1 MNYGFLHK
9 SLIRVKVKHLFLLI
23 DNLKEEIII
32 SNFSSQN
39 EISIKENNID
49 INEKG
54 IMLNEIIPIN
64 TKEKEFETL
73 MNIYQK
79 ACNQVLEMV
88 NGVKDEYNSIFN
100 KNIINH
106 TTSRIKAP
114 KSIINKMKKKNL
126 ELNYKNL
133 VNNINDIAGVR
144 LICPVKDDIYTMV
157 HIIEKIPNWNL
168 IVEKDYIK
176 NPKKSGYS
184 GYHMIVEVPVKIL
197 DYDDSE
203 YSIKKIKESSYL
215 KNQIFVKV
223 EIQIRTMA
231 MDFWAENEHKMK
243 YKSSKKISFLN
254 SKRLEFYAKAI
265 NFIDHKLAKINRRQE
280 VDNYRY

>member
-144 LICPVKDDIYTMV
+144 LICPGKDDIYTMV

>member
-64 TKEKEFETL
+64 TKEKEFEIL

-243 YKSSKKISFLN
+243 YKSNKKISYWD

-265 NFIDHKLAKINRRQE
+265 NFIDDKLAKINRRQE

>member
-1 MNYGFLHK
+1 
-9 SLIRVKVKHLFLLI
+9 
-23 DNLKEEIII
+23 
-32 SNFSSQN
+32 
-39 EISIKENNID
+39 
-49 INEKG
+49 
-54 IMLNEIIPIN
+54 MLNEIIPIN
-64 TKEKEFETL
+64 TKEKEFEIL

-79 ACNQVLEMV
+79 ACTQVLEMV
-88 NGVKDEYNSIFN
+88 NGVKIEYNNIFN

-106 TTSRIKAP
+106 TTTRIKTP

-144 LICPVKDDIYTMV
+144 LICPVKNDVYTIV
-157 HIIEKIPNWNL
+157 NIIEKIPNWNV
-168 IVEKDYIK
+168 IKEKDYIK

-184 GYHMIVEVPVKIL
+184 GYHVIVEVPVKIF
-197 DYDDSE
+197 DCDSE
-203 YSIKKIKESSYL
+203 DNNISKPKENFYL

-231 MDFWAENEHKMK
+231 MDFWAENEHKIK
-243 YKSSKKISFLN
+243 YKSNKKISYWD

-265 NFIDHKLAKINRRQE
+265 NFIDDKLAKISKRQE
-280 VDNYRY
+280 VKNYRY